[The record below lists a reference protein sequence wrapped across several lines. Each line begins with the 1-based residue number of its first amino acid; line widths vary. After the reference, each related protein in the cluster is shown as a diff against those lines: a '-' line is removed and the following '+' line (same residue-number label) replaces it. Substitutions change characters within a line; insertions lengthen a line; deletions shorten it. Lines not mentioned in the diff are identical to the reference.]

1 MINVAILGYG
11 VVGSGV
17 YKVIN
22 DNNSHVSRRA
32 GDDVRVKYVLDLRE
46 FPGDSAEDVLVH
58 DFDVILNDD
67 EVDIIV
73 ETMGGVEPAHTF
85 EVKALKAGKS
95 VCTSN
100 KEVVAKWGFELLQ
113 LVRENNCNF
122 FFEASVGGGIP
133 VIRPLIN
140 CITADHVKSISGILN
155 GTTNY
160 ILTKMAEEGLAFEDV
175 LKEAQKKGYAEKN
188 PEADIEGYDACR
200 KIAILASLAYERQV
214 DYEDIYTEG
223 ITKITGIDFWYANQ
237 LDASI
242 KLLGLAKR
250 QNGVV
255 YAMVAPFIVKQDNPL
270 YGVCDVFNAILLDG
284 DMLGD
289 VMFYGKGAVVSD
301 VVEAAK
307 NMGRNIPILWR
318 PEKRQLGSVDVFE
331 TSYLVRVSGLKA
343 VDKLKET
350 FGNLKDELRYE
361 RNKEEI
367 LQNEVKRV
375 FGNVKFLMGQDGGE
389 VAFVTKPMSGAE
401 FEKAAED
408 FVVENRIRI
417 ADL

>member
-1 MINVAILGYG
+1 
-11 VVGSGV
+11 
-17 YKVIN
+17 
-22 DNNSHVSRRA
+22 
-32 GDDVRVKYVLDLRE
+32 
-46 FPGDSAEDVLVH
+46 
-58 DFDVILNDD
+58 
-67 EVDIIV
+67 
-73 ETMGGVEPAHTF
+73 
-85 EVKALKAGKS
+85 
-95 VCTSN
+95 
-100 KEVVAKWGFELLQ
+100 
-113 LVRENNCNF
+113 
-122 FFEASVGGGIP
+122 
-133 VIRPLIN
+133 
-140 CITADHVKSISGILN
+140 
-155 GTTNY
+155 
-160 ILTKMAEEGLAFEDV
+160 MAEEGLAFEDV

-289 VMFYGKGAVVSD
+289 VMFYGKGAGSLPTASAVVSD
-301 VVEAAK
+301 VIEAAK

-343 VDKLKET
+343 ADKLKEA
-350 FGNLKDELRYE
+350 FGNPKDELRYE